1 MEMKCTLN
9 NRKTHIFQFLLILL
23 TRMNFFLVIYSLF
36 VNCIYLL
43 YIIYLCSIIY
53 PSMSKHL
60 MHIFLYVRP
69 NEYTLNVMH
78 LLSP

>member
-23 TRMNFFLVIYSLF
+23 TRMNVFLVIYSLF

-43 YIIYLCSIIY
+43 HIIYLCSIIY
-53 PSMSKHL
+53 PSMSKHFSAYSFVCKAKWI
-60 MHIFLYVRP
+60 H
-69 NEYTLNVMH
+69 T
-78 LLSP
+78 